1 MSREHAIAVLA
12 EALRVARHQV
22 VVAAPVEEEPTAA
35 YGHVRTFD
43 LRQLGELGDRV
54 GYLHSVH
61 EYHGGWL
68 VLTVG

>member
-1 MSREHAIAVLA
+1 
-12 EALRVARHQV
+12 
-22 VVAAPVEEEPTAA
+22 VEEEPTAA